1 MKVSF
6 DFDGCLGDNKF
17 VQLICKVFQSVGHE
31 VFIIT
36 SRDPQMGNQDV
47 WKLAEEFKIP
57 FERVHMTNGSLK
69 VHTFMELGMDL
80 HFDNT
85 FDEVVA
91 INDMFKKSDDMP
103 AILTNFDTE
112 EIGFIYNYINNGQ
125 NR

>member
-1 MKVSF
+1 
-6 DFDGCLGDNKF
+6 
-17 VQLICKVFQSVGHE
+17 
-31 VFIIT
+31 
-36 SRDPQMGNQDV
+36 
-47 WKLAEEFKIP
+47 
-57 FERVHMTNGSLK
+57 MTNGSLK

-91 INDMFKKSDDMP
+91 INDVFKKSDDMP

-112 EIGFIYNYINNGQ
+112 EMSFIYNYTNNGQ